1 MKVTIGYNEEPPE
14 DEWTD
19 EQRASIRRG
28 KFFGGLVLV
37 TAGSIG
43 AGAGAGAALALPI
56 TAMLGACV
64 VGLGLSGVSW
74 ALLSP
79 MGRKALPGG
88 SQSISGSLP
97 PVNNQ
102 APARGCS
109 MEEGSDG

>member
-1 MKVTIGYNEEPPE
+1 MKVIISYNEQPPE

-37 TAGSIG
+37 AAGSI
-43 AGAGAGAALALPI
+43 GAGAGAALALPI

-64 VGLGLSGVSW
+64 VGLGLSGISW

-79 MGRKALPGG
+79 MGRKALPEGT
-88 SQSISGSLP
+88 QNISGSLP